1 MLKSLTFV
9 IDSWARPNFTL
20 VRIVVLNFHQVKLD
34 YIARCAN
41 QIWIKQVNFLNS
53 KFISCNIL
61 NYSKWINGMLHF

>member
-34 YIARCAN
+34 YIARYAN
-41 QIWIKQVNFLNS
+41 QIWIKQVNFPKS